1 MALLGEDPLAAHL
14 AARTGGPRL
23 ALTDWRGLRA
33 HHVEVGHVVGD
44 LPALARAAWTLTLG
58 GVLGAVA
65 TPLGP
70 PGPLPWWNRRYLR
83 FLFRSQPEARAW
95 LPWLPLGRL
104 VVVEPD
110 EGEADALAAV
120 YREVASMGRRPGRAD
135 RGRRP

>member
-1 MALLGEDPLAAHL
+1 VAFLGDHPLAAHL

-23 ALTDWRGLRA
+23 GLGDWRGLRA
-33 HHVEVGHVVGD
+33 HRVEVGHAVGD
-44 LPALARAAWTLTLG
+44 LGALGRAAWTLTLG

-65 TPLGP
+65 TPVGD

-104 VVVEPD
+104 VVVEADP
-110 EGEADALAAV
+110 GEAAALDAV
-120 YREVASMGRRPGRAD
+120 YREVASMGRRPGRGD
-135 RGRRP
+135 RGTRP